1 MDKTIKELLDLEG
14 KRQNEGIELIAS
26 ENYPSKDIRDA
37 CGSIAIA
44 KYAEGYPGRRYYGGC
59 EYIDQI
65 EQLAI
70 DRVCKLFNCKFAN
83 VQPHCGSSAN
93 YAAYHALMPNGG
105 TILSLALDEGGH
117 LTHGSPVS
125 FSSHDYNIV
134 NYHLDSK
141 GRLNYSLIEDVAL
154 NMNPLPNVILAGYSA
169 YPHNIDFYEFRKI
182 VDKVNNKS
190 VALTGKPCCYL
201 MVDMAHIAGIVAA
214 QLCQSPI
221 PYADIVTTTTHKTL
235 RGPRGGM
242 ILTNNS
248 EIAKRV
254 NSAIFPYIQ
263 GGPLENIIAAKA
275 IMAYEDGLPQFK
287 KYMSKVLF
295 NTKLLNDELAKYGAT
310 VSGTDNHLFLLNT
323 IKSYNMTGKE
333 VQDKLGG
340 IGITLNKNM
349 IQGDL
354 LSPKE
359 TSGVRIGCA
368 AITTRDI
375 NSAGIIELA
384 NIIDSYL
391 KNKTSKETA
400 QYRIGKIT
408 SALKDV
414 NKLEV

>member
-1 MDKTIKELLDLEG
+1 MDITIKELLDLEG

-333 VQDKLGG
+333 VQDKLGE

>member
-1 MDKTIKELLDLEG
+1 MDRTIKELLDLEG

>member
-1 MDKTIKELLDLEG
+1 MDRTIKELLDLEG

-201 MVDMAHIAGIVAA
+201 MVDMAHIAGIIAA

>member
-1 MDKTIKELLDLEG
+1 MDQTIKELLDLEG

-169 YPHNIDFYEFRKI
+169 YPYNIDFYEFRKI

-295 NTKLLNDELAKYGAT
+295 NTKLLNDELAKYGAK